1 MFLSERNANGRMEV
15 MSKAESTDR
24 AGWSVDDW
32 KKSTGLGRTKVFQL
46 IGEREIEV
54 AKVGRRTIILT
65 TPAEFLRRH
74 ARAA

>member
-1 MFLSERNANGRMEV
+1 